1 MESIGYTVSFYCYA
15 TATVLTILIGLLY
28 ASRKQIMPYHLKALE
43 TSWDGIDSKY
53 QFMLKMLL
61 NGGGFYGLSSGLFML
76 ILLWIPFRDGQ
87 LWAGYTIGLVG
98 LVGTLPL
105 GYIVYQVKTK
115 TNGNPPLWIM
125 IVVNLLLIVGLIGF
139 YLSTL

>member
-1 MESIGYTVSFYCYA
+1 MESLEYSISFYCYA
-15 TATVLTILIGLLY
+15 TATLLTILIGLLY
-28 ASRKQIMPYHLKALE
+28 ASRKTIMPYHLQALE
-43 TSWDGIDSKY
+43 TTWDAIDTKY

-61 NGGGFYGLSSGLFML
+61 NGGGFYGLSSGIFML

-98 LVGTLPL
+98 LIGTLPL

-125 IVVNLLLIVGLIGF
+125 IIVNLLLIVGLLSF
-139 YLSTL
+139 YFSAN

>member
-1 MESIGYTVSFYCYA
+1 MESFGYTISFYCYA
-15 TATVLTILIGLLY
+15 AATVLTILIGLLY
-28 ASRKQIMPYHLKALE
+28 ASRKQIMPYHLEALE
-43 TSWDGIDSKY
+43 TSWDAMDRKY
-53 QFMLKMLL
+53 QFMLKVLL

-76 ILLWIPFRDGQ
+76 ILLWIPFREGQ
-87 LWAGYTIGLVG
+87 LWAGYAIGLIG

-125 IVVNLLLIVGLIGF
+125 VIINLLLIIGLISCYF
-139 YLSTL
+139 LN

>member
-1 MESIGYTVSFYCYA
+1 
-15 TATVLTILIGLLY
+15 
-28 ASRKQIMPYHLKALE
+28 MPYHLQALE
-43 TSWDGIDSKY
+43 TTWDAIDTKY

-61 NGGGFYGLSSGLFML
+61 NGGGFYGLSSGIFML

-125 IVVNLLLIVGLIGF
+125 IIVNLLLIVGLLSF
-139 YLSTL
+139 YFSAN